1 MNLTKNKW
9 YLTFGIVLLLN
20 GIFLVAMA
28 FAAAGRL
35 VLAHWL
41 NLGPMGLMCF
51 VGGVGLLFLPAK
63 TKLK

>member
-9 YLTFGIVLLLN
+9 YLVFGILLLVM
-20 GIFLVAMA
+20 GIFLVSMA

-41 NLGPMGLMCF
+41 KLGPMGLMCF
-51 VGGVGLLFLPAK
+51 IGGVGLLFLPAK
-63 TKLK
+63 NKLK